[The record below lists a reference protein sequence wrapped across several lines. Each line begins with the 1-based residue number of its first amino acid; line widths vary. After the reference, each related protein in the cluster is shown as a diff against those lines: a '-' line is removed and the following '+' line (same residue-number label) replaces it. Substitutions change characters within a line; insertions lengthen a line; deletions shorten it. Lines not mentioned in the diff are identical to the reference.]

1 MDIKKQAVLE
11 YPTCIKP
18 CTFGEKMRLFITI
31 AISFSLIFCGNR
43 KNTIQTDNVKATAAK
58 LSSPDTTVVFVQ
70 WDTQADT
77 MKKSRAWLYENKI
90 NLSLSNEKTYEKYY
104 LDLEKNAA
112 NWEIQH
118 ISQPSPTDCLYV
130 ASNFRILKQVINLNK
145 EKFNNGEIIHGSV
158 DLIMLGRKPMVRE
171 PLIPFIDKRK
181 WDTVRVKGIFSSTI
195 N

>member
-1 MDIKKQAVLE
+1 
-11 YPTCIKP
+11 
-18 CTFGEKMRLFITI
+18 MRLFITI